1 MGLLAS
7 KINYC
12 KKGEAERLLLF
23 VHFAVDY
30 AKMLGNNGH
39 IIDKSLAIVY
49 NELARDHEHCSGNR

>member
-23 VHFAVDY
+23 VHFKVGF
-30 AKMLGNNGH
+30 AKMLRNN
-39 IIDKSLAIVY
+39 
-49 NELARDHEHCSGNR
+49 